1 MLKIVHIN
9 FSDSSGGAARAM
21 RRLHEGLRNLGIDSK
36 IYCFQSSIHS
46 AEVIRYDP
54 PKSLLKK
61 VRFYFRKIG
70 LKKQLGKYHR
80 PGGYEIFS
88 DDRSPYREDILEQLP
103 YADIYHLHWVSG
115 FVDLP
120 SFFKKIKKPIIWT
133 LHDMNPFTGGCH
145 YSSGC
150 TNFTVNCGMC
160 PQLNSDSEYDLSHQI
175 FNRKLD
181 YSLKKDFYLVS
192 NSNWIKKLALKS
204 KIFRDVKI
212 DKISLGVDTDIY
224 IPRDQESIRRAF
236 NLPLDKKIIL
246 FGAMD
251 SSNKRKG
258 FSELSKA
265 LKILSEMEPK
275 IFLLTFGSGDPIIK
289 SGIHGLNLGH
299 IESDFI
305 LSLVYNAA
313 DVFVISSLE
322 EAFGQTALEA
332 MSCGIPVAGFDSGGI
347 SDMVENGITGY
358 LADTGN
364 VTGLAKAI
372 GKILDL
378 PEKEY
383 SKMANNCRDKVLS
396 GFTLSHQA
404 EKYIKVYSQLIN

>member
-1 MLKIVHIN
+1 MTKIVHIN
-9 FSDSSGGAARAM
+9 YSDSSGGASRAM
-21 RRLHEGLRNLGIDSK
+21 RRIHSGLKNSGVDSK

-46 AEVIRYDP
+46 PEVIRYNP

-61 VRFYFRKIG
+61 VRVYFRKIE
-70 LKKQLGKYHR
+70 LKKQLGNYQR
-80 PGGYEIFS
+80 PVGYEIFS
-88 DDRSPYREDILEQLP
+88 DDRSAYGEDILEQLP
-103 YADIYHLHWVSG
+103 DADLYHLHWVSG

-150 TNFTVNCGMC
+150 TNFTSNCGMC
-160 PQLNSDSEYDLSHQI
+160 PQLNSDSKKDLSYQI
-175 FNRKLD
+175 FSRKLD
-181 YSLKKDFYLVS
+181 YSLKKDFNVVP

-212 DKISLGVDTDIY
+212 DKISLGIDTDIY
-224 IPRDQESIRRAF
+224 MPRDKESIRRAF

-251 SSNKRKG
+251 SYNKRKG
-258 FSELSKA
+258 FSELSNA
-265 LKILSEMEPK
+265 LKILSEMEPN

-289 SGIHGLNLGH
+289 SDLQCLNLGY

-364 VTGLAKAI
+364 ITGLAETI
-372 GKILDL
+372 GRILNL

-383 SKMANNCRDKVLS
+383 FKMANNCREKVLS
-396 GFTLSHQA
+396 EFTLLQQA
-404 EKYIKVYSQLIN
+404 EKYFKMYSQLLS